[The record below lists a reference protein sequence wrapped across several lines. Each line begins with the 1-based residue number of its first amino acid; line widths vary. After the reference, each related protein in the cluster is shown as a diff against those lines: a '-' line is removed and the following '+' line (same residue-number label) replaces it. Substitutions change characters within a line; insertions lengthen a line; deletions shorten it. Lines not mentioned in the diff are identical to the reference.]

1 MSMKEQIQ
9 RARNQAIREVDEI
22 FCDLINQL
30 ETSGE
35 EVARENKPT
44 DYDEIYPLNY
54 NAGEFKGRKPTSVIF
69 GREKVSVGTW
79 TAVFSEVMRRCN
91 SEPSKHQELM
101 KLRNRISGRT
111 RAILSDK
118 PEGMRTPLRVDNKLY
133 VETHYDTPTLVHI
146 LLERIL
152 KPAGY
157 DFSNIYVALR
167 RAE

>member
-1 MSMKEQIQ
+1 MTIKEQIQ

-22 FCDLINQL
+22 FSDLIVQL
-30 ETSGE
+30 ENYE
-35 EVARENKPT
+35 EVVENENET
-44 DYDEIYPLNY
+44 MDYDEIYPLNY
-54 NAGEFKGRKPTSVIF
+54 NPGEFKGRKPTSVIF
-69 GREKVSVGTW
+69 RREKVSVGTW
-79 TAVFSEVMRRCN
+79 TAVFSEVMKRCN
-91 SEPSKHQELM
+91 SEPSTHQELM

-152 KPAGY
+152 KPVGY
-157 DFSNIYVALR
+157 DYSNIYVALR
-167 RAE
+167 RAT